1 MMWRASLTELQEA
14 SMRRQ
19 MVIAAGMVGLTM
31 APPALAQRGLGEIK
45 MGQRFPD
52 LTFRS
57 MEDGSPVSMADYRGK
72 KVVLH
77 VFASW

>member
-1 MMWRASLTELQEA
+1 MKRGHI
-14 SMRRQ
+14 
-19 MVIAAGMVGLTM
+19 VIAAAMTGL
-31 APPALAQRGLGEIK
+31 ALSHPAFAQRGLGEIK

-52 LTFRS
+52 FTFRS

>member
-1 MMWRASLTELQEA
+1 MK
-14 SMRRQ
+14 RRRI
-19 MVIAAGMVGLTM
+19 VIAAAMTGL
-31 APPALAQRGLGEIK
+31 ALSHPVWAQRGWGKIEIDK
-45 MGQRFPD
+45 PFPGI
-52 LTFRS
+52 TFRS

>member
-1 MMWRASLTELQEA
+1 MK
-14 SMRRQ
+14 RRHIS
-19 MVIAAGMVGLTM
+19 IAAAMTSL
-31 APPALAQRGLGEIK
+31 ALSHSAFAQRGLGEIK